1 MDTCL
6 REELLTPWGGDY
18 DTIVCGGGPAGV
30 CAAIASAR
38 QGAKTLLLEK
48 MNCLGG
54 MWTSGLV
61 NPLFD
66 QEGKGGLIREIVER
80 LDAEGAWGGF
90 RHICFGYENMKH
102 LLDTMT
108 CEAGVDVRFNTLVSR
123 VIKDGNRVTGVVTE
137 SIDGRRAY
145 RAHTVIDCTGDAA
158 VCADAGAE
166 IAVGDETGD
175 CQPMTLMFILANI
188 PDKYNNEV
196 GIMCND
202 ILEAAYAKEGKGRHP
217 VFNQPVIIPIPNTRY
232 ATVQLTHM
240 YHMSALS
247 SREVTEA
254 IMEGR
259 RQVMESFEVL
269 KKYDPDFAETDLI
282 VSAPMLG
289 VRESRRVMGD
299 YVLTLDDLVAGR
311 TFEDGIASSA
321 FNIDIHHTGDEGQ
334 TCVIV
339 PLYQIPYRC
348 LLVKGIEGLLVA
360 GRCIS
365 GTHEA
370 MASYRVTGDCADMGE
385 SAGIAAA
392 LAAKQGC
399 TVREVSAGEI
409 IRIRQK

>member
-1 MDTCL
+1 MTNCL
-6 REELLTPWGGDY
+6 KEELSTPIVGSY

-30 CAAIASAR
+30 CAAVASAR
-38 QGAKTLLLEK
+38 RGAKTLLLER

-66 QEGKGGLIREIVER
+66 QEGKEGLIREIVNK

-90 RHICFGYENMKH
+90 RHICFGYENMKS
-102 LLDTMT
+102 LLDTLVT
-108 CEAGVDVRFNTLVSR
+108 EAGVDTRFNTFVSR
-123 VIKDGNRVTGVVTE
+123 TIMDGNRVTGVVTE
-137 SIDGRRAY
+137 SVDGRRAY
-145 RAHTVIDCTGDAA
+145 LAHTVIDCTGDAMI
-158 VCADAGAE
+158 CADAGAE
-166 IAVGDETGD
+166 IAVGDADGL

-202 ILEAAYAKEGKGRHP
+202 ILEAAYAREGKGRHP
-217 VFNQPVIIPIPNTRY
+217 VFNQPVIIPIPNTKY

-240 YHMSALS
+240 YNLSALS
-247 SREVTEA
+247 AKEVTEA

-259 RQVMESFEVL
+259 RQVMETFYIL
-269 KKYDPDFAETDLI
+269 KNYDPDFADTDLI
-282 VSAPMLG
+282 ISAPMLG
-289 VRESRRVMGD
+289 VRESRRVIGD
-299 YVLTLDDLVAGR
+299 YILTLEDLTAGR
-311 TFEDGIASSA
+311 HFPDGIASSA
-321 FNIDIHHTGDEGQ
+321 FNIDIHHADDEGQ
-334 TCVIV
+334 TCIIV
-339 PLYQIPYRC
+339 PLYEIPYRC

-392 LAAKQGC
+392 LAAQRGC
-399 TVREVSAGEI
+399 TVREVPAADI
-409 IRIRQK
+409 LAIRRK